1 MAAEDPSRKSGC
13 TIDGA
18 GHRSIVHGTAGLLE
32 TLKDRRTSALVR
44 SDIEGNAPRAIKEPA
59 ACVTS
64 SPIPSYDVDMSSL

>member
-1 MAAEDPSRKSGC
+1 MECDTGFVRISSITGDCRVMAAEDPSRKSGC

-44 SDIEGNAPRAIKEPA
+44 SDSRF
-59 ACVTS
+59 S
-64 SPIPSYDVDMSSL
+64 